1 MPLIEESH
9 DSLPYIDNDVSE
21 KERTR
26 ISRLIAAELPP
37 DARSTLH
44 PSIPPEPNFNASELI
59 QQELQR
65 KAVGQPITG
74 GVDLSRY
81 EEPEGPSDDNN
92 TEAWKRSLQK
102 AYTSS
107 IYLSGRISNLSLLEE
122 LGKNAWLIGNS
133 QLENILAQLEKEL
146 EGLKA
151 ATENVNKSRK
161 AAQEGSRG
169 EMTGLEET
177 WRRSIGRI
185 LEAEVA
191 VEELRKQILDER
203 RQQAG

>member
-1 MPLIEESH
+1 MI
-9 DSLPYIDNDVSE
+9 
-21 KERTR
+21 R
-26 ISRLIAAELPP
+26 
-37 DARSTLH
+37 
-44 PSIPPEPNFNASELI
+44 
-59 QQELQR
+59 QELER
-65 KAVGQPITG
+65 KAAGPITG
-74 GVDLSRY
+74 GIDLSRY

-92 TEAWKRSLQK
+92 PEAWKRPLAT

-107 IYLSGRISNLSLLEE
+107 VYLSGRISNLSLLEE

-133 QLENILAQLEKEL
+133 QLETILRQLEKEL

-169 EMTGLEET
+169 EIMGLEES
-177 WRRSIGRI
+177 WKRGIGRI
-185 LEAEVA
+185 LEADLA
-191 VEELRKQILDER
+191 VEELRRRILDER

>member
-1 MPLIEESH
+1 M
-9 DSLPYIDNDVSE
+9 
-21 KERTR
+21 
-26 ISRLIAAELPP
+26 PP
-37 DARSTLH
+37 DAPNTLH
-44 PSIPPEPNFNASELI
+44 SSIPPEPNFNPSELI

-65 KAVGQPITG
+65 KAVGQPISG
-74 GVDLSRY
+74 GIDLSRY
-81 EEPEGPSDDNN
+81 EEPEGPSDDNS

-133 QLENILAQLEKEL
+133 QLENILRQIEKEL

-177 WRRSIGRI
+177 WKRGVGRI

-203 RQQAG
+203 RQQTG

>member
-1 MPLIEESH
+1 MIDVNKFWLI
-9 DSLPYIDNDVSE
+9 SLDIDIDISE
-21 KERTR
+21 QERTQ
-26 ISRLIAAELPP
+26 ISRIIAAESSP
-37 DARSTLH
+37 DVTSTPH
-44 PSIPPEPNFNASELI
+44 SSIPPHPNFNPSELI

-65 KAVGQPITG
+65 KAAGHPITG
-74 GVDLSRY
+74 GIDLSRY

-92 TEAWKRSLQK
+92 TEAWKRPLQK
-102 AYTSS
+102 AYISS

-133 QLENILAQLEKEL
+133 QLETILRQHEKEL

-169 EMTGLEET
+169 EIMGLEET
-177 WRRSIGRI
+177 WKRGIGRI
-185 LEAEVA
+185 VEAEVA